1 MTIQNRQY
9 LHMIRQYLDES
20 PERTYVIDRKTRK
33 VVLGPVGTGTA
44 KAFIQKQVQ
53 PRKFMIRDL
62 KEPTKKVGE
71 TIGMFESASLTTENA
86 HDFGLDSEYAL
97 SSIIQNVPMPERK
110 IMARMGTKVLTD
122 AVGFDNLERDIGP
135 NGYTGR
141 NVHLLSM
148 EDLDTIE
155 KTDPRSYK
163 KIMKILLKYE
173 SIEEDTEGSPP
184 LIQERTNTK
193 REIEDA
199 MKWWH
204 SEVSS
209 ASKRERAAM
218 GYGRPESI
226 RQLIKR
232 PIPLIKYHV
241 MMYNAYMDEYG
252 PIGGLP
258 STLTPKLVRNPDFPD
273 DPLYES
279 LEEEISEGTVMDQ
292 IRQMVQKHS
301 MDDLKLD
308 DGSKMPLD
316 VQSANAV
323 LMVYNAMNKGNQKR
337 FEEKLSS
344 SSKDALKMVKFAQK
358 MASKG

>member
-20 PERTYVIDRKTRK
+20 PDITYVIDRKTRK

-44 KAFIQKQVQ
+44 KAFVQKQIQ
-53 PRKFMIRDL
+53 PRKFLIRDL
-62 KEPTKKVGE
+62 KEPTKKVGD
-71 TIGMFESASLTTENA
+71 TIGMFESTSLTTENA
-86 HDFGLDSEYAL
+86 HDFGLDSDNAL
-97 SSIIQNVPMPERK
+97 SGIIQNVPMPERK
-110 IMARMGTKVLTD
+110 IMARMVTKVLTD

-148 EDLDTIE
+148 EDLQTIE
-155 KTDPRSYK
+155 DTDPRSYK
-163 KIMKILLKYE
+163 KIMNILMKYE
-173 SIEEDTEGSPP
+173 ST
-184 LIQERTNTK
+184 
-193 REIEDA
+193 
-199 MKWWH
+199 
-204 SEVSS
+204 
-209 ASKRERAAM
+209 
-218 GYGRPESI
+218 
-226 RQLIKR
+226 
-232 PIPLIKYHV
+232 
-241 MMYNAYMDEYG
+241 
-252 PIGGLP
+252 
-258 STLTPKLVRNPDFPD
+258 
-273 DPLYES
+273 
-279 LEEEISEGTVMDQ
+279 EEEVNEGTVMDQ

-344 SSKDALKMVKFAQK
+344 SSKDALKVVKFAQK
-358 MASKG
+358 MVNKG

>member
-1 MTIQNRQY
+1 
-9 LHMIRQYLDES
+9 
-20 PERTYVIDRKTRK
+20 
-33 VVLGPVGTGTA
+33 
-44 KAFIQKQVQ
+44 
-53 PRKFMIRDL
+53 
-62 KEPTKKVGE
+62 
-71 TIGMFESASLTTENA
+71 
-86 HDFGLDSEYAL
+86 
-97 SSIIQNVPMPERK
+97 
-110 IMARMGTKVLTD
+110 
-122 AVGFDNLERDIGP
+122 
-135 NGYTGR
+135 
-141 NVHLLSM
+141 
-148 EDLDTIE
+148 
-155 KTDPRSYK
+155 
-163 KIMKILLKYE
+163 
-173 SIEEDTEGSPP
+173 
-184 LIQERTNTK
+184 
-193 REIEDA
+193 
-199 MKWWH
+199 WH